1 MTVAELLETVQFI
14 TDAEGNKK
22 AVVVD
27 LAVWEGMLARLED
40 LEKIADEVD
49 ERQWDEVF
57 ARNPGALARLANE
70 ARSEQKTGRTRE
82 LDPDAL

>member
-1 MTVAELLETVQFI
+1 MTVAELLEAVQFI

-49 ERQWDEVF
+49 ERQWDEAFV
-57 ARNPGALARLANE
+57 RNPEALARLADE
-70 ARSEQKTGRTRE
+70 ARSERKAGRTRE